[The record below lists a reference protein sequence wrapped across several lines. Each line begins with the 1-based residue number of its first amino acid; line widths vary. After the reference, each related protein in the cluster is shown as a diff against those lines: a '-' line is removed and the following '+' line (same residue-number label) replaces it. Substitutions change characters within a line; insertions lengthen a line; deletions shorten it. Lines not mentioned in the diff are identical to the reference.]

1 MELLYAYTYFIV
13 YAFLGWV
20 CEDIYCGIGKR
31 KFINRGFLY
40 GPYCPIYGFGALL
53 VIYPLLMVSKHPI
66 VVFIFGMVLTS
77 ILEYITSF
85 VMEKLFAT
93 RWWDYSTY
101 PFNINGRICLQNSL
115 LFGLMALVVV
125 YGLHPIV
132 SRFVERIPLGF
143 LVIFLIM
150 FTILFVIDIVNTVIV
165 LLRRKKVFLKLKED
179 IDELRA
185 QFESD
190 RDILNEEFERW
201 INDHKELDVVRK
213 RIQKRVEM
221 IDELRKKHIVRAFPD
236 LKLSDQLNQ
245 LQDIVKKLT
254 K

>member
-150 FTILFVIDIVNTVIV
+150 FTIFFVIDIVNTVIV

-221 IDELRKKHIVRAFPD
+221 IDELRKEHIVRAFPD
-236 LKLSDQLNQ
+236 RKLSDQLNQ

>member
-150 FTILFVIDIVNTVIV
+150 FTIFFVIDIVNTVIV

-201 INDHKELDVVRK
+201 INDHKELDVVRN

-221 IDELRKKHIVRAFPD
+221 VDELRKKHIVRAFPD

>member
-13 YAFLGWV
+13 YAFLGWI

-150 FTILFVIDIVNTVIV
+150 FTIFFVIDIVNTVIV

>member
-13 YAFLGWV
+13 YAFLGWI
-20 CEDIYCGIGKR
+20 CEDIYCGVGKR

-150 FTILFVIDIVNTVIV
+150 FTIFFVIDIVNTVIV

-221 IDELRKKHIVRAFPD
+221 IDELRKKHIERAFPD
-236 LKLSDQLNQ
+236 RKLSDQLNQ

>member
-150 FTILFVIDIVNTVIV
+150 FTIFFVIDIVNTVIV
-165 LLRRKKVFLKLKED
+165 LLRRKKVFLKLNED

>member
-150 FTILFVIDIVNTVIV
+150 FTIFFVIDIVNTVIV

-221 IDELRKKHIVRAFPD
+221 VDELRKKHIVRAFPD

>member
-77 ILEYITSF
+77 ILGYITSF

-150 FTILFVIDIVNTVIV
+150 FTIFFVIDIVNTVIV

-201 INDHKELDVVRK
+201 INDHKELDVVRN

>member
-132 SRFVERIPLGF
+132 SRFVERIPLSF

-150 FTILFVIDIVNTVIV
+150 FTIFFVIDIVNTVIV

>member
-150 FTILFVIDIVNTVIV
+150 FTIFFVIDIVNTVIV
-165 LLRRKKVFLKLKED
+165 LLRRKKVFLKLNVD

>member
-1 MELLYAYTYFIV
+1 M
-13 YAFLGWV
+13 
-20 CEDIYCGIGKR
+20 
-31 KFINRGFLY
+31 
-40 GPYCPIYGFGALL
+40 
-53 VIYPLLMVSKHPI
+53 
-66 VVFIFGMVLTS
+66 
-77 ILEYITSF
+77 
-85 VMEKLFAT
+85 
-93 RWWDYSTY
+93 
-101 PFNINGRICLQNSL
+101 
-115 LFGLMALVVV
+115 
-125 YGLHPIV
+125 
-132 SRFVERIPLGF
+132 
-143 LVIFLIM
+143 
-150 FTILFVIDIVNTVIV
+150 
-165 LLRRKKVFLKLKED
+165 FLKLNED

>member
-150 FTILFVIDIVNTVIV
+150 FTIFFVIDIVNTVIV

-190 RDILNEEFERW
+190 RDILNEEFEKW

>member
-143 LVIFLIM
+143 LVIFLII
-150 FTILFVIDIVNTVIV
+150 FTICFVIDIVNTVIV

-190 RDILNEEFERW
+190 RDILNEEFEKW

>member
-150 FTILFVIDIVNTVIV
+150 FTIFFVIDIVNTVIV

-201 INDHKELDVVRK
+201 INDHKELYVVRK

-236 LKLSDQLNQ
+236 HKLSDQLNQ

>member
-66 VVFIFGMVLTS
+66 VVFIFGMILTS

-150 FTILFVIDIVNTVIV
+150 FTIFFVIDIVNTVIV

>member
-143 LVIFLIM
+143 LVIFLII
-150 FTILFVIDIVNTVIV
+150 FTSCFVIDIVNTVIV

-201 INDHKELDVVRK
+201 INDHKELDVFRK
-213 RIQKRVEM
+213 EFKNV
-221 IDELRKKHIVRAFPD
+221 LR
-236 LKLSDQLNQ
+236 
-245 LQDIVKKLT
+245 
-254 K
+254 

>member
-150 FTILFVIDIVNTVIV
+150 FTIFFVIDIVNTVIV

-190 RDILNEEFERW
+190 RDLLNEEFERW
-201 INDHKELDVVRK
+201 INDHKELDVVRN

>member
-150 FTILFVIDIVNTVIV
+150 FTIFFVIDIVNTVIV

-179 IDELRA
+179 IDELRV

-201 INDHKELDVVRK
+201 INDHKELDVVRN

>member
-150 FTILFVIDIVNTVIV
+150 FTIFFVIDIVNTVIV

-236 LKLSDQLNQ
+236 LKFSDQLNQ

>member
-125 YGLHPIV
+125 YGLHPIM

-150 FTILFVIDIVNTVIV
+150 FTIFFVIDIVNTVIV

-201 INDHKELDVVRK
+201 INDHKELDVVRN

>member
-1 MELLYAYTYFIV
+1 
-13 YAFLGWV
+13 
-20 CEDIYCGIGKR
+20 
-31 KFINRGFLY
+31 
-40 GPYCPIYGFGALL
+40 
-53 VIYPLLMVSKHPI
+53 
-66 VVFIFGMVLTS
+66 
-77 ILEYITSF
+77 
-85 VMEKLFAT
+85 MEKLFAT

-150 FTILFVIDIVNTVIV
+150 FTIFFVIDIVNTVIV

-190 RDILNEEFERW
+190 RDLLNEEFERW

-221 IDELRKKHIVRAFPD
+221 VDELRKKHIVRAFPD
-236 LKLSDQLNQ
+236 RKLLIN
-245 LQDIVKKLT
+245 
-254 K
+254 

>member
-53 VIYPLLMVSKHPI
+53 VVYPLLMVSKHPI

-150 FTILFVIDIVNTVIV
+150 FTIFFVIDIVNTVIV

-201 INDHKELDVVRK
+201 INDHRELDVVRN

-236 LKLSDQLNQ
+236 HKLSDQLNQ

>member
-143 LVIFLIM
+143 LVILLIM
-150 FTILFVIDIVNTVIV
+150 FTIFFVIDIVNTVIV

-201 INDHKELDVVRK
+201 INDHKELDVVRN

>member
-150 FTILFVIDIVNTVIV
+150 FFVIDIVNTVIV

-201 INDHKELDVVRK
+201 INDHKELDVVRN

>member
-150 FTILFVIDIVNTVIV
+150 FTIFFVIDIVNTVIV

>member
-150 FTILFVIDIVNTVIV
+150 FTIFFVIDIVNTVIV

-190 RDILNEEFERW
+190 RDLLNEEFERW

-221 IDELRKKHIVRAFPD
+221 VDELRKNILYVRSRIENF
-236 LKLSDQLNQ
+236 LIN
-245 LQDIVKKLT
+245 
-254 K
+254 

>member
-143 LVIFLIM
+143 LVIFLII
-150 FTILFVIDIVNTVIV
+150 FTICFVIDIVNTVIV

-221 IDELRKKHIVRAFPD
+221 FDELRKKHIVRAFPD
-236 LKLSDQLNQ
+236 RKLSDQLNQ
-245 LQDIVKKLT
+245 LQEIVKKLT

>member
-66 VVFIFGMVLTS
+66 VVFIFGMILTS

-150 FTILFVIDIVNTVIV
+150 FTIFFVIDIVNTVIV

-201 INDHKELDVVRK
+201 INDHKELDVVRN

>member
-150 FTILFVIDIVNTVIV
+150 FTIFFVIDIVNTVIV

-201 INDHKELDVVRK
+201 INDHKELDVVRN

>member
-221 IDELRKKHIVRAFPD
+221 VDELRKKHIVRAFPD

>member
-115 LFGLMALVVV
+115 LFGLMALV
-125 YGLHPIV
+125 
-132 SRFVERIPLGF
+132 
-143 LVIFLIM
+143 
-150 FTILFVIDIVNTVIV
+150 FTIFFVIDIVNTVIV

-221 IDELRKKHIVRAFPD
+221 VDELRKKHIVRAFPD
-236 LKLSDQLNQ
+236 RKLSDQLNQ

>member
-13 YAFLGWV
+13 YAFVGWV
-20 CEDIYCGIGKR
+20 WEDIYCGIGKR

-150 FTILFVIDIVNTVIV
+150 FTIFFVIDIVNTVIV
-165 LLRRKKVFLKLKED
+165 LLRRKKVFLKLNED

>member
-66 VVFIFGMVLTS
+66 VVFIFGMFLTS

-150 FTILFVIDIVNTVIV
+150 FTIFFVIDIVNTVIV

-190 RDILNEEFERW
+190 RDLLNEEFERW
-201 INDHKELDVVRK
+201 INDHKELDVVRN

>member
-150 FTILFVIDIVNTVIV
+150 FTFFFVIDIVNTVIV

>member
-150 FTILFVIDIVNTVIV
+150 FTIFFVIDIVNTVIV

-213 RIQKRVEM
+213 RIQKRVET
-221 IDELRKKHIVRAFPD
+221 IDELRKKHILRAFPD